1 MRDRRHGLEVLT
13 AEGDFGMNIDIAL
26 LENGRPA
33 QLAPIVFG
41 SKIEDDSGAQITPWL
56 RLSRRVAIELYQ
68 ALGRQFVGVK
78 LREQIE
84 VEATLAATEA
94 HLRDVRYLLKLPH
107 PDIIKGGKK

>member
-1 MRDRRHGLEVLT
+1 MRACRGLEVLT
-13 AEGDFGMNIDIAL
+13 AESGFGRTVDIAL

-33 QLAPIVFG
+33 EPAKIVFG
-41 SKIEDDSGAQITPWL
+41 AKLDDDFSEIKPWL
-56 RLSRRVAIELYQ
+56 SLPRSVAIELYQ
-68 ALGRQFVGVK
+68 ALGRHLVGVK

-107 PDIIKGGKK
+107 PDILKGGKKT

>member
-1 MRDRRHGLEVLT
+1 MRVQRGLEVLT
-13 AEGDFGMNIDIAL
+13 AEGEFGRTIDIAL

-33 QLAPIVFG
+33 EPALIVFG
-41 SKIEDDSGAQITPWL
+41 SKLEDDFAAQIKPWL
-56 RLSRRVAIELYQ
+56 SLPRSVAIELYQ
-68 ALGRQFVGVK
+68 ALGRLLVGVK